1 MSVPLIYP
9 RGLTGAEHKSS
20 QAAREEYV
28 QGRNLIDSGTIWT
41 RVASSEDAFDATV
54 SALVMWEHRA
64 QLAELVNQS
73 DHVSRLEG
81 AIWYPPWQEP

>member
-1 MSVPLIYP
+1 
-9 RGLTGAEHKSS
+9 
-20 QAAREEYV
+20 
-28 QGRNLIDSGTIWT
+28 
-41 RVASSEDAFDATV
+41 
-54 SALVMWEHRA
+54 VMWEHRA